1 MKRIKELL
9 KKHREVISYLFFGVM
24 TTLVSYAVFFGLQFF
39 GDAVLG
45 ITSDTSSPDYSA
57 GTYYA
62 LITVAQVL
70 QWVAGVLFAF
80 FTNRKWVFEDTGEAV
95 LPQLLKF
102 SAGRVA
108 TFGLDSL
115 VTFGTI
121 AILQSTGYSGPTLVL
136 MGISLTLTAEIIAK
150 VLAAIVVI
158 IANYIISKIFV
169 FKNKTVTD
177 DPDGSDNSDTSD
189 DSDKGDKK

>member
-1 MKRIKELL
+1 MKKIKELL

-57 GTYYA
+57 GAYYA
-62 LITVAQVL
+62 LITAAQVL

-121 AILQSTGYSGPTLVL
+121 AILQGVGYSGPTLAL
-136 MGISLTLTAEIIAK
+136 MGISLTVTAEVIAK
-150 VLAAIVVI
+150 VLAAVVVI

-169 FKNKTVTD
+169 FKNKS
-177 DPDGSDNSDTSD
+177 GSE
-189 DSDKGDKK
+189 KK